1 MASSKNSRN
10 SWRLWVIRSSAS
22 CLLAAAFLLTA
33 VARAEARSADYR
45 RAQALVK
52 SDPLEA
58 EALYERFIRET
69 SNDKMRR
76 AAGYDLFFLR
86 LRHRRLVE
94 ALVQSRQKQ
103 FRRKYNTALSD
114 AYGITNA
121 QAASLARHLRSACAR
136 EEQPDRIG
144 SFLRAEHLPAPVWDF
159 ALRVLLRCG
168 IEGRSQLIATHLFE
182 AGKVTRLQMALRLI
196 AVREQLYA
204 DADKAAKLLAA
215 TRAVAEEHFADDE
228 QLELQ
233 FILLEARLA
242 AVREEYDAVIERCT
256 ELPPGKHATQ
266 ANAACDLLVTHAL
279 LQKGEAAQAWK
290 RIRKVRVNPLD
301 LDKRL
306 LRLVAA
312 VAAGVVEPEKLM
324 RFSRRASYSYC
335 ASSLRQLAG
344 SVIEEKIPNKR

>member
-1 MASSKNSRN
+1 MASPRNNRN
-10 SWRLWVIRSSAS
+10 SWRLWVIHSSAS
-22 CLLAAAFLLTA
+22 CLLAAAFLLTV
-33 VARAEARSADYR
+33 VARAEARSPDYR

-69 SNDKMRR
+69 PHDKMRR
-76 AAGYDLFFLR
+76 AAGFDLFFLR
-86 LRHRRLVE
+86 LRNGRFVE
-94 ALVQSRQKQ
+94 ALVQSGQKQ
-103 FRRKYNTALSD
+103 FTRKYHTALSD

-121 QAASLARHLRSACAR
+121 QAASLARHLRAACAK
-136 EEQPDRIG
+136 EEQPDTIG
-144 SFLRAEHLPAPVWDF
+144 SFLRAQHVPASVWDF

-168 IEGRSQLIATHLFE
+168 IKGRSQVFAADLFE
-182 AGKVTRLQMALRLI
+182 GGKVTRLQVALRLI
-196 AVREQLYA
+196 AVREQLYVEGG
-204 DADKAAKLLAA
+204 KATELLAA

-228 QLELQ
+228 LLKLQ
-233 FILLEARLA
+233 FILLEARIA

-256 ELPPGKHATQ
+256 DLPPGKHATQ

-290 RIRKVRVNPLD
+290 RIRKVQVDPLD

-312 VAAGVVEPEKLM
+312 VAAGVVEPEKLAH
-324 RFSRRASYSYC
+324 FSRRASYGYC

-344 SVIEEKIPNKR
+344 SVIAEKIPNKR